1 MKHAQFEERLAI
13 YRDLQGAERERVDEH
28 LRECAQC
35 AARLQNYQAMDRG
48 LANLAPLQPDRRL
61 RERFYTA
68 LGDNVQVKK
77 RTHAP
82 SGRLFGAM
90 SQVAGAVAII
100 VVIVALW
107 AVFQAM
113 NNSGLN
119 PAGRATPISGPTS
132 TLTTEEVRGRLT
144 ASSGQAFD
152 YTLSMPANWK
162 GKYGIEQYADRVT
175 INYFH
180 PTGKIAPT
188 SGPILFGI
196 SVRTLAEWEV
206 DQKGPHGIGLLTR
219 DGVVFVENIGLDNPL
234 NGTEAEEFQQMA
246 GQVKDI
252 VRTFT
257 VAPAPPGPPTLPP
270 NAPTLAPTRTA
281 TRSAFG
287 IPAGCIAPDS
297 TTTTY
302 VNADDGYCLRYP
314 SQYQIAETRDS
325 HLVNLSRLYGAGAG
339 VTITLTI
346 STRPA
351 NGQTLEQVVAAELAA
366 YPSDAAK
373 QVTQIPDVLGG
384 QPAVILQPGMIV
396 DGLRRN
402 RQAIVVYNDRIYHLT
417 LSPYPATVESADPAA
432 QIEKDT
438 LWQTVIQSLSFMTP
452 GTPTAQ
458 TVPQLGGTIVPA
470 TKPAPT
476 SVPPTPPAGAAARGR
491 LAYLVQTPPAK
502 APVHVL
508 DLAGQGK
515 WSFGNAPLTPLGWSP
530 SGQYLLVLESDN
542 QYAVYRY
549 DGTLSGRYS
558 ALAQPFWAPL
568 DALPGARDWL
578 ALEDSNGS
586 LQAIQFPGGETGEVL
601 TKNLGK
607 QLPDR
612 VIWSRDGWLAWTP
625 NVDGIAQKG
634 SKAQPLYIRRVDDA
648 NSAQSW
654 KISADATQAYYY
666 PIDWVPGTRYILAA
680 KGAICNSCWGWGLPL
695 VRIDADTGE
704 IRDLGAAMLLTHEAY
719 DWNPTQP
726 GVLALAV
733 GGSRY
738 LFDEHRLV
746 ILDVKNASLQYLTDP
761 GTSAFEPAW
770 FPDGKFLAYA
780 QVPASPNASGDGQT
794 LERTLEGRIII
805 TVDPA
810 KRIFAPLTRPGQ
822 AIDGWPHWSADGKYL
837 LYARKHDGVTDVHL
851 VNWDDAQDQSLVSG
865 LAAPVCNYGGCGW
878 SSMLEYSALPK

>member
-1 MKHAQFEERLAI
+1 MNHAQFEERLAI
-13 YRDLQGAERERVDEH
+13 YRDLQGAERARVDEH
-28 LRECAQC
+28 LRGCVQC
-35 AARLQNYQAMDRG
+35 AARLKNYQAMDRE
-48 LANLAPLQPDRRL
+48 LANLAPLQPDRGL

-68 LGDNVQVKK
+68 IGDPVQGKK
-77 RTHAP
+77 QTRAQ

-90 SQVAGAVAII
+90 SQVGGAVAII

-152 YTLSMPANWK
+152 YILSMPANWK
-162 GKYGIEQYADRVT
+162 GKFVIEQYADQVRF
-175 INYFH
+175 YYLQ
-180 PTGKIAPT
+180 PTGKIVAPT
-188 SGPILFGI
+188 SGPSLFGI
-196 SVRTLAEWEV
+196 SALTQAEWEAE
-206 DQKGPHGIGLLTR
+206 QKGPHGTELLTR

-234 NGTEAEEFQQMA
+234 TGSEAEEFQQMA

-270 NAPTLAPTRTA
+270 NAATLAPT
-281 TRSAFG
+281 
-287 IPAGCIAPDS
+287 
-297 TTTTY
+297 
-302 VNADDGYCLRYP
+302 
-314 SQYQIAETRDS
+314 
-325 HLVNLSRLYGAGAG
+325 
-339 VTITLTI
+339 
-346 STRPA
+346 
-351 NGQTLEQVVAAELAA
+351 
-366 YPSDAAK
+366 
-373 QVTQIPDVLGG
+373 
-384 QPAVILQPGMIV
+384 
-396 DGLRRN
+396 
-402 RQAIVVYNDRIYHLT
+402 
-417 LSPYPATVESADPAA
+417 
-432 QIEKDT
+432 
-438 LWQTVIQSLSFMTP
+438 
-452 GTPTAQ
+452 
-458 TVPQLGGTIVPA
+458 
-470 TKPAPT
+470 PT
-476 SVPPTPPAGAAARGR
+476 SVTSVNQAADFPLALGNTWVYQSTDYSGYNVSDIVTTTSTITVTVVDVKTDPSYYAAKIHGDSLDDYWLVLMGDRLYEQQGNLDPASLPVKGQVLIKFPLQLNASWYQAEEMEKLYPNHNNGSMLWQVEQAGSVQVPAGRFADCYYLTETIGGSTFENWFCPGVGFVDKKSDHHGTPFGSHQVLMSYHLKGLVPVSPTLSANALVGGR
-491 LAYLVQTPPAK
+491 LAYVVQTPPAK
-502 APVHVL
+502 ARVDVL
-508 DLAGQGK
+508 DLAGKGS
-515 WSFGNAPLTPLGWSP
+515 WSLGNPPLTPLGWSP

-549 DGTLSGRYS
+549 DGTLSGRYG

-586 LQAIQFPGGETGEVL
+586 LQAIQFPGGRTREVL

-625 NVDGIAQKG
+625 NVDELSQAKSRG
-634 SKAQPLYIRRVDDA
+634 QPLNIQNMSSGEKKSWRLSEDVRDLYYLPIEWVPDMHLILAGRGLVA
-648 NSAQSW
+648 NSYWSW
-654 KISADATQAYYY
+654 G
-666 PIDWVPGTRYILAA
+666 V
-680 KGAICNSCWGWGLPL
+680 PL
-695 VRIDADTGE
+695 VTINADTGE
-704 IRDLGAAMLLTHEAY
+704 IRDLGVKMLLTREAY

-738 LFDEHRLV
+738 LFDEHRLA

-780 QVPASPNASGDGQT
+780 QMPASPNASGDGQT

-851 VNWDDAQDQSLVSG
+851 VNWDDAQDQILVSG
-865 LAAPVCNYGGCGW
+865 LAAPLCNYGGCGW
-878 SSMLEYSALPK
+878 SSMLEYLALPK